1 MYAAHLAAGLAI
13 KAAEPKAPAWAVL
26 TAAFLPD
33 LLWIGFAAV
42 GAEPANGLTFFDGW
56 SHSVVSILIQAAAFA
71 LCFRGLG
78 RPVMLAVG
86 FAVLSHLLL
95 DMPIHPAPLELWPH
109 SALALGHPSW
119 PWGETQFAL
128 RKTRYWWV
136 QLTVIV
142 PLLGFYCL
150 RTPRQ
155 LNANLIAASCLTV
168 LGLHLVF

>member
-33 LLWIGFAAV
+33 LFWIGCAAV
-42 GAEPANGLTFFDGW
+42 GAEPANSTMFFDGW
-56 SHSVVSILIQAAAFA
+56 SHSVMSILIQAAAFA
-71 LCFRGLG
+71 LCFHKLG
-78 RPVMLAVG
+78 RAVMLAVG

-95 DMPIHPAPLELWPH
+95 DMPIHPVPLELWPH
-109 SALALGHPSW
+109 SGLALGHPSW
-119 PWGETQFAL
+119 SWGEAQFAL
-128 RKTRYWWV
+128 HKTRYWWV
-136 QLTVIV
+136 QLTVII

-150 RTPRQ
+150 RARRQ

-168 LGLHLVF
+168 VGLHLVF